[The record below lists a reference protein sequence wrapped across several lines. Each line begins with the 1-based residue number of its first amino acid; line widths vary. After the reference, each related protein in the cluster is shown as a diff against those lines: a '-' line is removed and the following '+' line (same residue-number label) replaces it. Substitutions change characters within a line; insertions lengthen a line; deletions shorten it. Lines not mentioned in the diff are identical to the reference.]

1 MVTHVGKYH
10 MNILLT
16 LRSSHSDFPLDSI
29 DTILA
34 FVGKPFD
41 NTSLRDAVKLWL
53 SNPEE
58 AIKSHGHISGWNTS
72 EVTDTSCLFKG
83 ARYFNEPI
91 GNWDMRNVTNMS
103 YMFNAADSFNQPL
116 RKWKVSK
123 VTNMSYMFWGADSFN
138 QPIEKWKVSKVTNMS
153 RMFCCAET
161 FNQPLKS
168 WNVSNVTTMEEMFDL
183 AKSFKQPL
191 HWWDVSENTNV
202 FNMFGQGDAGI
213 CRGRYVFC
221 NWYFGYEKCHQHD
234 RPVLN

>member
-83 ARYFNEPI
+83 FVRFNEPI
-91 GNWDMRNVTNMS
+91 GNWDMRNVTNMKE
-103 YMFNAADSFNQPL
+103 MFFGATSFNQPL
-116 RKWKVSK
+116 RKWNVSK
-123 VTNMSYMFWGADSFN
+123 VTNMSAMFYETGFN
-138 QPIEKWKVSKVTNMS
+138 QPIEKWKVSKVTDMS
-153 RMFCCAET
+153 WMFGAT
-161 FNQPLKS
+161 KKFNQDIS
-168 WNVSNVTTMEEMFDL
+168 NWDVSNVTDMLRMFYRA
-183 AKSFKQPL
+183 AKFNQDISG
-191 HWWDVSENTNV
+191 WNV
-202 FNMFGQGDAGI
+202 NRSI
-213 CRGRYVFC
+213 SL
-221 NWYFGYEKCHQHD
+221 
-234 RPVLN
+234 RPGETEDSATGTHRST